1 MKNQYFGDR
10 NDYFKYGLAI
20 SLAKGLP
27 DIVRFTFI
35 PLLTPSDHSRDGQ
48 VVNYTQ
54 GSRHKD
60 LFLFLRSCLQGSRD
74 IYRPRK
80 FFRQSQV
87 SIEYCPYRDQAEF
100 RHSERTRYFREIPRA
115 HLRQAVILLD
125 PDNGLEVKSST
136 ASSFHKYVKYEEARS
151 VFERMGEASL
161 LLIYQHFPRVD
172 RLTFLGGLHARLQKE
187 PACPPPI
194 SVWDGRIAFIVLAT
208 STARRRKAERQLTK
222 YATSVGGLRV
232 FPP

>member
-10 NDYFKYGLAI
+10 NDYFKYDLAI

-48 VVNYTQ
+48 LVNYTQ
-54 GSRHKD
+54 GSR
-60 LFLFLRSCLQGSRD
+60 D
-74 IYRPRK
+74 IYRLRK
-80 FFRQSQV
+80 FFRQPQV
-87 SIEYCPYRDQAEF
+87 SIEYRPYRDQAEF
-100 RHSERTRYFREIPRA
+100 RHSERTRYFRGIPLA
-115 HLRQAVILLD
+115 YLRQAVILLD

-151 VFERMGEASL
+151 VFERMDEASL

-172 RLTFLGGLHARLQKE
+172 RLTFLEGLHARLQKE
-187 PACPPPI
+187 TACPPPS

-222 YATSVGGLRV
+222 YATSVGGLSV